1 MIYLSKEKFVIG
13 FHLTLTS
20 CLSIFFKYEFFNT
33 IYLAK
38 FLILFKLLP
47 DISNK
52 VLMRSAWVEQIEVMA
67 M

>member
-1 MIYLSKEKFVIG
+1 MFIN
-13 FHLTLTS
+13 
-20 CLSIFFKYEFFNT
+20 IFLNMRFFNT